1 MYIFILNWL
10 DIIESFVCV
19 FNKIDNRKIWV
30 SVLIKEFLCMKISY
44 NLVDIDLEYLFGEIS
59 Y

>member
-19 FNKIDNRKIWV
+19 LNKIDNRKIWV